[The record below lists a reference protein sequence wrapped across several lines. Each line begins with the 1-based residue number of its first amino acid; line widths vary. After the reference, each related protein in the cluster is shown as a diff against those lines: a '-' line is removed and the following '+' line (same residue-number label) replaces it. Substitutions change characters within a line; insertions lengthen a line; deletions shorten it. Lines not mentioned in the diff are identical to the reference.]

1 MRMNHHLRTIRQL
14 FLTLISFILL
24 LQAPFTSSIVTPES
38 YIQKTPVVICPGF
51 GNDQIDYIEPL
62 KQPREKGFLA
72 ALERRGFD
80 PSLLSIVPIQ
90 RRDWLRVAGGLT
102 DWNFYT
108 GNALPTGASY
118 GWYIQRLKQTVDEAY
133 ENSGG
138 QRVLLIGH
146 SAGGWLARAAL
157 GDGIWCT
164 ERNLRSSDRVK
175 CLTTLGSI
183 HRVPTDPSTCVTRGA
198 LRYTDQ
204 NYPGSFLNS
213 EGIQYVSVG
222 GKAIEGS
229 TSTTI
234 TTTTDN
240 PDMFTTPSSNN
251 DASKVAYASYE
262 AVAGYGNAIGD
273 GVVPLDWTQLE
284 ESTQIILDDVVHSI
298 NEAGTTIPTDR
309 WYGSEQVIDRWLP
322 QVMQQASIVSPVDT
336 SSSTNSNSGLLSNW
350 ISGFISNNFTSSNK

>member
-1 MRMNHHLRTIRQL
+1 MWKMHVYWSTDGKLDFEFHHFVWRKVLMPTMMMMMMVMMMVMMKTTITSVFDPSYKKVTYKKNIRIMRMNHHLRTIRQL

-138 QRVLLIGH
+138 I
-146 SAGGWLARAAL
+146 
-157 GDGIWCT
+157 II
-164 ERNLRSSDRVK
+164 LR
-175 CLTTLGSI
+175 
-183 HRVPTDPSTCVTRGA
+183 
-198 LRYTDQ
+198 
-204 NYPGSFLNS
+204 
-213 EGIQYVSVG
+213 VSVG
-222 GKAIEGS
+222 CQLRWIES
-229 TSTTI
+229 V
-234 TTTTDN
+234 N
-240 PDMFTTPSSNN
+240 
-251 DASKVAYASYE
+251 
-262 AVAGYGNAIGD
+262 
-273 GVVPLDWTQLE
+273 
-284 ESTQIILDDVVHSI
+284 
-298 NEAGTTIPTDR
+298 
-309 WYGSEQVIDRWLP
+309 
-322 QVMQQASIVSPVDT
+322 
-336 SSSTNSNSGLLSNW
+336 
-350 ISGFISNNFTSSNK
+350 